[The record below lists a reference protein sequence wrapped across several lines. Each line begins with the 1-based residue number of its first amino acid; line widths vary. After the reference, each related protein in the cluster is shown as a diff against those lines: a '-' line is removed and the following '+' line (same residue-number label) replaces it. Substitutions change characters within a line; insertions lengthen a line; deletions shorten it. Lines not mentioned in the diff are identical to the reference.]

1 MGICGSEYNNE
12 KEKQKLEQKKP
23 KSNPKEKI
31 LNNQK
36 EEIERMKEKFED
48 EIEELEKEIKEKMET
63 IKKLENENKD
73 KNKKKI
79 ESLKNEIKN
88 KLVQRNNKMG
98 IMKKFSEFCTQLE
111 NQKDI
116 NIINDIMRK
125 IKELLN
131 QTKVNNDEF
140 IKNKDDIEEIGEDQ
154 KELFDNLHNSNHF
167 DDDIEKEMK
176 ALEED
181 YKMDNLPNANKGDIS
196 IKREIEKEDNK
207 REIVVN

>member
-1 MGICGSEYNNE
+1 M
-12 KEKQKLEQKKP
+12 
-23 KSNPKEKI
+23 
-31 LNNQK
+31 
-36 EEIERMKEKFED
+36 
-48 EIEELEKEIKEKMET
+48 
-63 IKKLENENKD
+63 ENENKD

-79 ESLKNEIKN
+79 ESLKTEIKN
-88 KLVQRNNKMG
+88 KLVQKKNKMG
-98 IMKKFSEFCTQLE
+98 IMNKFSEFCTQLE

-140 IKNKDDIEEIGEDQ
+140 IKNKEDIEEIGEDQ
-154 KELFDNLHNSNHF
+154 KELFDNLNNSNHF

-181 YKMDNLPNANKGDIS
+181 YKMDNLPNANKGDIN

-207 REIVVN
+207 REIMVN

>member
-12 KEKQKLEQKKP
+12 KEKQKLEQKKR
-23 KSNPKEKI
+23 KSSPKEKI

-36 EEIERMKEKFED
+36 EEIERMKKNFED
-48 EIEELEKEIKEKMET
+48 EIEELEQEIKKKMET
-63 IKKLENENKD
+63 IITLKKENK
-73 KNKKKI
+73 N
-79 ESLKNEIKN
+79 KNEIKIGYLKKEIEN
-88 KLVQRNNKMG
+88 KSEQKENKIK
-98 IMKKFSEFCTQLE
+98 IMKKFSEFCKQLE

-125 IKELLN
+125 IKELFN

-140 IKNKDDIEEIGEDQ
+140 IKNKEDIEEIGEDQ

-181 YKMDNLPNANKGDIS
+181 YKMDNLPNANKGDIN

-207 REIVVN
+207 IEIMVN

>member
-12 KEKQKLEQKKP
+12 KEKQKLEQKKR
-23 KSNPKEKI
+23 KSSPKEKI

-36 EEIERMKEKFED
+36 EEIERMKENFEK
-48 EIEELEKEIKEKMET
+48 EIEELEKEIQEKMET
-63 IKKLENENKD
+63 METLKKENKD

-79 ESLKNEIKN
+79 ESLKKEIKN
-88 KLVQRNNKMG
+88 KLVQKKNKMG
-98 IMKKFSEFCTQLE
+98 IMNKFSEFCTQLE

-140 IKNKDDIEEIGEDQ
+140 IKNKEDIEEIGEDQ

-167 DDDIEKEMK
+167 DDFEKE
-176 ALEED
+176 LEAVELD
-181 YKMDNLPNANKGDIS
+181 YKMDNLPNANKGDIN

-207 REIVVN
+207 REIMVN